1 MTSGPRG
8 FELVSPTKQLIILE
22 GSCSGKTNWFD
33 QINHYRNEGYEVQF
47 MEVGAR
53 NSSSLLEAASNMF
66 NRLKHCL
73 RDDAV
78 ILCHSMGAMF
88 ILKILSEP
96 KFFASENP
104 ELYARIVNSR
114 IIFLQ
119 VPLHVNELLLASLD
133 TMKILFYPIFFVY
146 NLVIFPVF
154 DFVLMLVKYAV
165 AIMEKLVGRVPGLKY
180 LGWLI
185 FNPLNLLLNLSLV
198 TNTFWGTKP
207 SEFMNVT
214 KFYKQWRDFS
224 LDGFFAAEATGSK
237 FDQAMIGASENTMD
251 KFDRSNVDNYV
262 FTTCVTDWFCEPGL
276 TKEFAQRL
284 GAQVKELNFGFH
296 SPQHCF
302 WHQAALRELIEVS
315 GAAASSLRV

>member
-1 MTSGPRG
+1 
-8 FELVSPTKQLIILE
+8 
-22 GSCSGKTNWFD
+22 
-33 QINHYRNEGYEVQF
+33 

-96 KFFASENP
+96 QYFRSENP

-119 VPLHVNELLLASLD
+119 VPLHVNELLLTSMGLFQF
-133 TMKILFYPIFFVY
+133 LFYPVFFVY
-146 NLVIFPVF
+146 NLLIFPVV
-154 DFVLMLVKYAV
+154 DFVLMLIKYLV
-165 AIMEKLVGRVPGLKY
+165 AIAEKLVLRVPGLKY
-180 LGWLI
+180 LLAWI
-185 FNPLNLLLNLSLV
+185 FKPVNLLLNLCLV

-207 SEFMNVT
+207 SEFMNVV

-224 LDGFFAAEATGSK
+224 LDGFFAADLAGSS
-237 FDQAMIGASENTMD
+237 FDRAVIGATENTMA
-251 KFDRSNVDNYV
+251 KFDRSNVGNYV
-262 FTTCVTDWFCEPGL
+262 FTTCVTDWFCEPRL
-276 TKEFAQRL
+276 TQDFARRL
-284 GAQVKELNFGFH
+284 GAEVKELNFGFH

-302 WHQAALRELIEVS
+302 WHQPAIEVLVERS
-315 GAAASSLRV
+315 DM